1 MTDPNPFVMGLAGI
15 GALLALLACSMPV
28 AFSMAVVGGVGLLA
42 LYGNATPVL
51 SLVADTLHGKFA
63 DYNLTV
69 IPLFI
74 FMGQMTFHTGMSA
87 KLFRAAY
94 CWMGWVRGGLAMATV
109 GACAAFGTICGS
121 GPATAATMAAVALPE
136 MRRFKYGDALA
147 AGVVAS
153 GGGLGM
159 MIPPSVVFIVYG
171 ILTQES
177 IGRLFIAGIVPGLLC
192 AFLFCAVIAVWCRAD
207 PGVAPG
213 VARVSWRER
222 LASLRGVW
230 QILALFALVMGGMF
244 AGFFSPTEGA
254 AVGAAG
260 SVAVGA
266 MGRTFRWRDVWRATG
281 ETVRMS
287 CMVMVIV
294 TGAEIFGKFL
304 GVTELPMRLAEW
316 LAALHMPRMAVVA
329 LAMLFYL
336 GAGCFIDALALILLT
351 LPIFNPVMKQLGIDP
366 VWFGVM
372 IVLVVQMGVITPPV
386 GVNVYVVNGVERG
399 IPLQTVFRGSM
410 PFLFALV
417 AAAALLML
425 FPGLATWLPNL
436 AH

>member
-1 MTDPNPFVMGLAGI
+1 MGLAGI
-15 GALLALLACSMPV
+15 GVLLVLLACSMPV
-28 AFSMAVVGGVGLLA
+28 AFSMAVVGGAGLLA
-42 LYGNATPVL
+42 LYGGNAKPVL
-51 SLVADTLHGKFA
+51 TLVADNLYGKFA

-74 FMGQMTFHTGMSA
+74 FMGQMTFHTGMST
-87 KLFRAAY
+87 KLFHAAY
-94 CWMGWVRGGLAMATV
+94 CWLGWIRGGLAMATV

-136 MRRFKYGDALA
+136 MRRFKYADALA

-171 ILTQES
+171 ILTKES

-192 AFLFCAVIAVWCRAD
+192 AALFCGVIAVWCRVD
-207 PGVAPG
+207 PKVAPG
-213 VARVSWRER
+213 AAHVAWRTR
-222 LASLRGVW
+222 FTSLRGVW
-230 QILALFALVMGGMF
+230 QILLLFALVMGGLF
-244 AGFFSPTEGA
+244 TGWFTPTEGA
-254 AVGAAG
+254 AVGAVG
-260 SVAVGA
+260 SVLVGA
-266 MGRTFRWRDVWRATG
+266 LGRGFKWKSVWRAAG
-281 ETVRMS
+281 ETSRMS
-287 CMVMVIV
+287 CMVMVIIA
-294 TGAEIFGKFL
+294 GAAIFGVFL

-316 LAALHMPRMAVVA
+316 LAGLPLPRWLVVVF
-329 LAMLFYL
+329 AMLFYL

-351 LPIFNPVMKQLGIDP
+351 LPIFYPVMEQLKIDP

-386 GVNVYVVNGVERG
+386 GVNVYVVNGVERS

-410 PFLFALV
+410 PFLLALV
-417 AAAALLML
+417 VVAALLL
-425 FPGLATWLPNL
+425 CFPGIATWLPNL